1 MQTLRMFV
9 ELSLG
14 IWDEILCKLIEAF
27 ETIKTIFLLSLDFW
41 IRNSN
46 RLHPQVYKI
55 LEGFYVSKHSL

>member
-1 MQTLRMFV
+1 MFV

-14 IWDEILCKLIEAF
+14 IWDEIWGKLIEAF
-27 ETIKTIFLLSLDFW
+27 ETIKPIFLLSLDFW
-41 IRNSN
+41 VRNSN